1 MNWGAYI
8 FVFLT
13 ASTKF
18 LLSAF
23 VAING
28 FKLHPLE
35 TFIIVSFGGITGTL
49 IFYTLASRLMVAS
62 QKKRV
67 KKIAKLVAEGK
78 PLPKFMTK
86 TNKLIVKT
94 KHTFGIWGL
103 AFLTASILSIP
114 IGSVIC
120 AKFYKHKKHTLLLIF
135 LFVIINA
142 AILTLAANSFPD
154 IGK

>member
-1 MNWGAYI
+1 MNWYAYI
-8 FVFLT
+8 VVFLT

-23 VAING
+23 IGING
-28 FKLHPLE
+28 FKLQPLE
-35 TFIIVSFGGITGTL
+35 TFIIISLGGIAGT
-49 IFYTLASRLMVAS
+49 IVFYSMANKLMINS

-67 KKIAKLVAEGK
+67 RKMAKLVAEGK

-86 TNKLIVKT
+86 TNKIIVKT
-94 KHTFGIWGL
+94 KHTFGLWGL

-120 AKFYKHKKHTLLLIF
+120 AKFYKHNKYTPLLIF
-135 LFVIINA
+135 IFVIR
-142 AILTLAANSFPD
+142 NS
-154 IGK
+154 